1 VLGNALSPA
10 LLRLVRPHHWVKNLL
25 LLVPLVTSHR
35 VADIVA
41 VMNELRAIAA
51 MCLIAGTV
59 YIVND
64 LVDLSSDRMHRS
76 KRFRPLA
83 AGDVSVRAAAVL
95 GGVLA
100 LAGGLLAASL
110 PQAVAVWI
118 AIYVALATSY
128 SLWLKRRPIV
138 DVLALT
144 SLYTVRVQIGAA
156 AIAVPL
162 STWLLLFTVS
172 LFLSLALL
180 KRYSELDDAARK
192 QTDVGPGRG
201 YRLSDRRSI
210 GQFGT
215 SSACLATLVVV
226 LYANS
231 AEAATNYSATNVLWG
246 LAPLLA
252 FWLSRA
258 WFVAFRGE
266 MHDDPIVYALRD
278 PASYAVVAAMAGLTY
293 LAL

>member
-1 VLGNALSPA
+1 VLENAVSPA
-10 LLRLVRPHHWVKNLL
+10 LLRLARPHHWVKNLL

-35 VADIVA
+35 VADAFA
-41 VMNELRAIAA
+41 VMNELGAIAA
-51 MCLIAGTV
+51 MCLVASTV

-83 AGDVSVRAAAVL
+83 AGDVSIRDAVVL
-95 GGVLA
+95 AGVLT

-110 PQAVAVWI
+110 PQAFAAWI
-118 AIYVALATSY
+118 AIYFALATAY

-144 SLYTVRVQIGAA
+144 FLYTVRVQLGAA

-180 KRYSELDDAARK
+180 KRYTELDDAARK

-201 YRLSDRRSI
+201 YRLSDRRRI
-210 GQFGT
+210 GQFGA

-231 AEAATNYSATNVLWG
+231 AEAATNYSAPNVLWG

-258 WFVAFRGE
+258 WFVAFRGK